1 MPFNLLILCS
11 PLLLLNLIFPSI
23 RVFSNESVVLYIR
36 WPKYRSFSFNIK
48 TFNEY
53 SGLISFRIDWPDF
66 LAIQGT
72 LKSLCQHHGS
82 KASILQCSDFL
93 IQLSHPYKTAGKIIH
108 STRQTIID
116 KVMSLLFNMLSFGHS
131 FSSKELLL
139 LLLLSHFSCVQL
151 CATPETAAYQ
161 APLSMGF
168 SRQQHRSRV
177 PLPSPTEIV
186 SFILFLLFY
195 LNLFILIRG

>member
-1 MPFNLLILCS
+1 MSIESAMPFNLLILCS

-23 RVFSNESVVLYIR
+23 RVFSSESVVLCIR

-53 SGLISFRIDWPDF
+53 SGLIFFRIDWLDF

-108 STRQTIID
+108 LTRQTFID

-139 LLLLSHFSCVQL
+139 LLLLSRFSRVQL
-151 CATPETAAYQ
+151 WATPETAAHQ
-161 APLSMGF
+161 APPSLGF
-168 SRQQHRSRV
+168 C
-177 PLPSPTEIV
+177 LYT
-186 SFILFLLFY
+186 FLFLGDGLCHHLLY
-195 LNLFILIRG
+195 NVTNLRP

>member
-1 MPFNLLILCS
+1 
-11 PLLLLNLIFPSI
+11 
-23 RVFSNESVVLYIR
+23 
-36 WPKYRSFSFNIK
+36 
-48 TFNEY
+48 
-53 SGLISFRIDWPDF
+53 
-66 LAIQGT
+66 
-72 LKSLCQHHGS
+72 
-82 KASILQCSDFL
+82 
-93 IQLSHPYKTAGKIIH
+93 
-108 STRQTIID
+108 
-116 KVMSLLFNMLSFGHS
+116 MSLLFNMLSFGHS
-131 FSSKELLL
+131 FSSKELLLL